1 MTEVKKLQISDFK
14 LALFDLDGTL
24 IKFAKEFLFSQTRAV
39 YEKLSMEEASL
50 ETLED
55 YFSKFDF
62 FGFVEDSR
70 RAEFE
75 RVYWELFNWADY
87 PEPEVLPGT
96 LETLSWL
103 KESGVPSV
111 IVTSRDEKPEGI
123 AERLSGTGIE
133 NFIVHILSRS
143 DLEKE
148 WHDKR
153 PQIETV
159 CKKFEVEPME
169 CLFAG
174 DVPPDIESAKA
185 CGVGLKI
192 ALLSGGIRKE
202 VLEVTGPDWCLDSLA
217 QIPQKLS
224 SG

>member
-1 MTEVKKLQISDFK
+1 MKITNYK

-39 YEKLSMEEASL
+39 YEKLSIEEAST
-50 ETLED
+50 ETLEE

-62 FGFVEDSR
+62 FGFVDDAKRS
-70 RAEFE
+70 EFE

-87 PEPEVLPGT
+87 PAPEVLAGT
-96 LETLSWL
+96 LDTLSWL
-103 KESGVPSV
+103 KENDVPSV

-123 AERLSGTGIE
+123 AERFSGTGIE
-133 NFIVHILSRS
+133 DFIIHIQSRS
-143 DLEKE
+143 ELEKE

-159 CKKFEVEPME
+159 CRKFQVEPRE

-202 VLEVTGPDWCLDSLA
+202 VLEVTGPDLCLESVA
-217 QIPQKLS
+217 QIPQKLALD
-224 SG
+224 